1 MPPAPTTPLDHSKV
15 PTGSKKRK
23 RDEVDLSP
31 PPTRSQR
38 ASKRLQQETNVSLSL
53 FLQKLRDESQQAV
66 PKEKTPGIK
75 PPLNYNHH
83 SIEKLSYAIFLRFG
97 SLTSPEYSLY
107 TPK

>member
-38 ASKRLQQETNVSLSL
+38 ASKRLQQEPLS
-53 FLQKLRDESQQAV
+53 
-66 PKEKTPGIK
+66 P
-75 PPLNYNHH
+75 N
-83 SIEKLSYAIFLRFG
+83 SYTDYKG
-97 SLTSPEYSLY
+97 SLDNSLY
-107 TPK
+107 KSYLINNYSNA